1 MLLKT
6 ISERRSA
13 ARFEVCLDAVWDGTR
28 GADRA
33 RITDL
38 SETGCYVDSI
48 CEASEGEILHLKAQM
63 PNGEWLDLVGE
74 VAYTSSRLGFGLK
87 FVQMDLLQREKV
99 RRFIRGLDESNYP
112 TLLRIC
118 A

>member
-1 MLLKT
+1 M
-6 ISERRSA
+6 IERRRA
-13 ARFEVCLDAVWDGTR
+13 TRFEVCLDAVWNGTR
-28 GADRA
+28 GTDRA

-48 CEASEGEILHLKAQM
+48 CEAAEGEIFHLKAQM

-74 VAYTSSRLGFGLK
+74 VAHATSRLGFGLK
-87 FVQMDLLQREKV
+87 FVQMNQLQREKL
-99 RRFIRGLDESNYP
+99 RRFISSLQGVDRP
-112 TLLRIC
+112 TLVRIC